1 MKFLNENKL
10 KLMIRAHECVMDG
23 FERFA
28 YGHLITRKLSYT
40 LSVPCCMVHT
50 CVMAAMVGS
59 FSKTHHHARDMA
71 ACADCAAAPLY
82 QHCRC
87 CA

>member
-28 YGHLITRKLSYT
+28 YGHLITRKLSCT
-40 LSVPCCMVHT
+40 LSVPCCMVH
-50 CVMAAMVGS
+50 VYL
-59 FSKTHHHARDMA
+59 RDGRLIFENTPSCPGLA
-71 ACADCAAAPLY
+71 ACADCAAAPGY
-82 QHCRC
+82 QHCRLC